1 MKLNICDFT
10 AISSRIIRVSGL
22 AAETGNVTTERASI
36 YESNQGERWRHTPND
51 EILEKPAFVA
61 SWKTSMAGI
70 NLAVIDINCIELI
83 SDQIYS
89 LLNIKRIFYVRH
101 GEIQEKPLVFPADQE
116 VIVFDII

>member
-1 MKLNICDFT
+1 
-10 AISSRIIRVSGL
+10 
-22 AAETGNVTTERASI
+22 
-36 YESNQGERWRHTPND
+36 
-51 EILEKPAFVA
+51 
-61 SWKTSMAGI
+61 MAGI